1 MQVTKGTRHMH
12 EHCVPGSVSSSPAW
26 EPGNKAITDFA
37 IILSILNQSV
47 LRNKRVW
54 LARLPHGGKVA
65 SYHYRD
71 LIRGC
76 GTQLLYRQQNWL
88 LNICTLHFR
97 LGRLWWVSV
106 STKRLLR
113 DNARINFSTFHF
125 HWSNTATYILFVLLH
140 NLYILWYLHAVALMN
155 MLQSVLHSQMHN
167 WLIVHVQSLYSLEK
181 TLSLLCILDESI

>member
-1 MQVTKGTRHMH
+1 MQVTKGTWCMH
-12 EHCVPGSVSSSPAW
+12 EHCVPGSVSSSPTR
-26 EPGNKAITDFA
+26 EPGNKAITDSA

-88 LNICTLHFR
+88 LNICILHFR
-97 LGRLWWVSV
+97 LGFLWNVSEN
-106 STKRLLR
+106 TKRLLR
-113 DNARINFSTFHF
+113 ANARIEFY
-125 HWSNTATYILFVLLH
+125 WSNTAMYV
-140 NLYILWYLHAVALMN
+140 NLICIAT
-155 MLQSVLHSQMHN
+155 
-167 WLIVHVQSLYSLEK
+167 QSLHITVVPCSSPDELVVINT
-181 TLSLLCILDESI
+181 TLILNP